1 MPIPSYDDFFEA
13 GLRAVRIRPS
23 KFSAELAQQDEST
36 ANTVMNIAATMMD
49 ETAVFLDTAISEN
62 AFGPA
67 MRMGGAVLDRL
78 ALDRYGDDFEP
89 RKSASQA
96 VAVISVRRLG
106 TEGCALPRNS
116 RCATAASE
124 NGLIFRTA
132 NDLVFAPGVKGPLT
146 VFATCTTAGPTGNVA
161 AGKINN
167 LLDKPLED
175 ATMSCTNFQPAAG
188 GLPREEEGQFGGR
201 IMGYWKAARKGTKA
215 AVQYQA
221 ETTDGISAA
230 TVDEILNPFTGDPA
244 WRGSIIVADQNGS
257 ANAALAARV
266 LARMPEARGLGVPV
280 FVSGSVPVEVSIEV
294 TGVVFAAN
302 SATSEL
308 LEQIRAAIVATVNAL
323 RPGFELRIAAIQA
336 AVEQFAPTAKCPK
349 NAVVLPTGDLVPAS
363 PTHSLRTRKELVK
376 INGQ

>member
-1 MPIPSYDDFFEA
+1 MPIPSYDDFFQA

-23 KFSAELAQQDEST
+23 KFSAKLAEQDEST

-49 ETAVFLDTAISEN
+49 ETALMLDTAISEN

-89 RKSASQA
+89 RKTASQA
-96 VAVISVRRLG
+96 VAVLYVRRLG

-116 RCATAASE
+116 RAATAASE

-132 NDLVFAPGVKGPLT
+132 NDLVFAPGVLGPLA
-146 VFATCTTAGPTGNVA
+146 VFATCTTAGPTGNVV

-175 ATMSCTNFQPAAG
+175 PTMSVINNEPAAG

-201 IMGYWKAARKGTKA
+201 IRGYWRAARKGTKG

-221 ETTDGISAA
+221 EITDGVVSA
-230 TVDEILNPFTGDPA
+230 TVDEIINPFTA
-244 WRGSIIVADQNGS
+244 SAAFRGSIIVADTNGS

-266 LARMPEARGLGVPV
+266 LGRMDEARGLGVPV

-294 TGVVFAAN
+294 TGIVFAAN
-302 SATSEL
+302 TATSEL
-308 LEQIRAAIVATVNAL
+308 LEKIRAAIVATVNAL
-323 RPGFELRIAAIQA
+323 RPGESLRIAAIQA
-336 AVEQFAPTAKCPK
+336 AIEQFAPTAKTPK
-349 NAVVLPTGDLVPAS
+349 NAVVLPAGDLVPSS
-363 PTHSLRTRKELVK
+363 PTHSLRTRKDLVRV
-376 INGQ
+376 NGQ